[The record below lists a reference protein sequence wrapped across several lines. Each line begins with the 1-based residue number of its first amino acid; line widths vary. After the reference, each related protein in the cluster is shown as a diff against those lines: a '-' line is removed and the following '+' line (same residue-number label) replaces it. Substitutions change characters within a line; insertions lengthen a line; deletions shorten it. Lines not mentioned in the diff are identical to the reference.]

1 MITFKPIVVS
11 NHKKKDGT
19 YPVKIRVYFNG
30 KTRRLPTTLVCRQ
43 SDLTRTLKIKNQDI
57 LEKADEL
64 IARMRKITNPLTIYE
79 LESRDVDWVIN
90 KIKDGLSG
98 EHFALDFFEWADK
111 YILSKSIA
119 TRAAYIRALNAF
131 ERFLGERELDI
142 NDISKMLLLEFMEHV
157 DNEPKMHYDGKLKA
171 VVKTD
176 KKKVA
181 KAASS
186 QHLMKLQHIFNAA
199 KDRYNDEDA
208 DKIRIPRSP
217 FDGIKKVFPSGGKG
231 QHALD
236 RKIIQRMIVAHP
248 SDKSMRRALDA
259 YIVSFGLMGC
269 NLADMYFAIPF
280 EGNRWVYNRLKVTE
294 RRDDK
299 AELQVD
305 LPPQIMPY
313 LKRLQESDNDQWWL
327 PVLHDMGH
335 TKQICNKQIND
346 GLRKWQ
352 ESAKVEDFTMNSAR
366 HTWATLARAMGYDLA
381 LVNDCLCHKDSLEI
395 GRRYAPVTWEQINEV
410 NKAVMESFVW

>member
-79 LESRDVDWVIN
+79 LENRDVDWVIN

-142 NDISKMLLLEFMEHV
+142 NDISKMLLLEFMEFI
-157 DNEPKMHYDGKLKA
+157 DEEPKMHYDGKLKA

-186 QHLMKLQHIFNAA
+186 QHLMKLQHVFNAA

-248 SDKSMRRALDA
+248 SDKNMRRALDA
-259 YIVSFGLMGC
+259 YIVSFGLMGV

-305 LPPQIMPY
+305 IPPQIMPY
-313 LKRLQESDNDQWWL
+313 LKMR
-327 PVLHDMGH
+327 
-335 TKQICNKQIND
+335 
-346 GLRKWQ
+346 
-352 ESAKVEDFTMNSAR
+352 
-366 HTWATLARAMGYDLA
+366 
-381 LVNDCLCHKDSLEI
+381 SL
-395 GRRYAPVTWEQINEV
+395 
-410 NKAVMESFVW
+410 